1 MQKGAL
7 SKQIGTFPAM
17 EANREKLVAMFE
29 SMKTSS
35 TSDRFQYIRQWNGT
49 DELQPVDLTAGLV
62 AHQKTNTS
70 SDAEVLL
77 SASGQLEETIKD
89 GSKVRDG
96 L

>member
-1 MQKGAL
+1 MQKGTL

-70 SDAEVLL
+70 SDAEMLL
-77 SASGQLEETIKD
+77 TARNELQQPID
-89 GSKVRDG
+89 H
-96 L
+96 

>member
-29 SMKTSS
+29 SMKTS
-35 TSDRFQYIRQWNGT
+35 TKTDRFQYIRQWYGT
-49 DELQPVDLTAGLV
+49 DEVQPVDLTAGL
-62 AHQKTNTS
+62 AHQKTDTSTNT
-70 SDAEVLL
+70 EVLL
-77 SASGQLEETIKD
+77 AASSELKETIKD
-89 GSKVRDG
+89 GAKVRDG

>member
-29 SMKTSS
+29 SMKTS
-35 TSDRFQYIRQWNGT
+35 TKTDRFQYIRQWYGT
-49 DELQPVDLTAGLV
+49 DEVQPVDLTAGLV

-70 SDAEVLL
+70 SDAEMLL
-77 SASGQLEETIKD
+77 TARGQLEETVKD
-89 GSKVRDG
+89 GAKVRDG